1 VRRFGRRF
9 GLDLRV
15 AVSHLQALHRSG
27 SATPPMAKNI
37 VLCCDGTANEFAKDL
52 TNVVKLYSC
61 LLHDSPEQVT
71 YCHPGIGTMEPFG
84 ALSL

>member
-1 VRRFGRRF
+1 
-9 GLDLRV
+9 
-15 AVSHLQALHRSG
+15 
-27 SATPPMAKNI
+27 MAKNI

-84 ALSL
+84 ALSPLTRRFAQVLGMAVGYGQKNDLRDA